1 VAAGGFF
8 DPREKIMSEASRK
21 AAMRSAY
28 KLMIVTIVCMLIGV
42 YVGKT
47 LSTEAPRP
55 PQAGVAAASQ
65 PAPADAGYLPA
76 QVVNRA
82 KDFEVDR

>member
-1 VAAGGFF
+1 
-8 DPREKIMSEASRK
+8 MNEASRK

-47 LSTEAPRP
+47 LSTEAPRA
-55 PQAGVAAASQ
+55 PQAAAASH

-76 QVVNRA
+76 QVVNQA